1 MKKVMKAVCAAALAA
16 LGLAAVFWMSIVY
29 VTEYKKEV
37 RDISVS
43 PDGKYELELVA
54 VGEPDWPFGSAKG
67 KLILKA
73 GEKKIGQT
81 DFELR
86 NDGGMI
92 TERCW
97 KVTWYEE
104 YVEVVLSGAEQP
116 EQTVTLYFR

>member
-1 MKKVMKAVCAAALAA
+1 MKKVMKAICAAALAVF
-16 LGLAAVFWMSIVY
+16 GLIAIFWTSIVY
-29 VTEYKKEV
+29 VTEYKKEI

-43 PDGKYELELVA
+43 PDGKYELELAA

-67 KLILKA
+67 KLILNE
-73 GEKKIGQT
+73 GEKKIGQA

-97 KVTWYEE
+97 KATWYEE
-104 YVEVVLSGAEQP
+104 RVEVVLSGAEQP